1 MLSTC
6 REAPSPSPTV
16 PRARRL
22 TAAEGGATVILH
34 LGADQL
40 LSQPTCRGALG
51 ARACIA
57 DCGRVRELP
66 GCPCPPPPATVVP
79 RVTLP
84 HAGPEKSFPQES
96 VALCGPSGPRCV
108 TSLVF
113 PKTLPGTR
121 DARGHQL
128 HFRWRSKEL
137 RGPTSGPASAR
148 PRDPEALLPCR
159 PGGRSQTP
167 CHPLPTGVQASPH
180 RFSMQ
185 HGLSARGLL
194 TATKPARPHCCGWS
208 GARHSTGVHCT
219 DTVPLS
225 HTQSWQ
231 LLTHRSPGCNRP
243 GQGPPGLLGGALAS
257 GVASSSRSGP
267 GLPVPG
273 AALRLTWLTPG
284 CAIPTPAPP
293 PDPGQSR
300 GPGRGTP
307 ALLPLKRGVR
317 LLKVEHSRIWEA
329 HPVPHRLRGKNGE
342 KGVSGS
348 TGVGAQPA
356 WPPLPQWRPLL
367 PAWGR
372 SPWRA

>member
-1 MLSTC
+1 MLSAC

-34 LGADQL
+34 LGVDQL

-128 HFRWRSKEL
+128 HFRWRSEEL

-167 CHPLPTGVQASPH
+167 CHPPAHWGAGLTTQILHAAWVVRQRPAHGHKAGPATLLWLVWGQAL
-180 RFSMQ
+180 
-185 HGLSARGLL
+185 HGR
-194 TATKPARPHCCGWS
+194 
-208 GARHSTGVHCT
+208 
-219 DTVPLS
+219 
-225 HTQSWQ
+225 
-231 LLTHRSPGCNRP
+231 
-243 GQGPPGLLGGALAS
+243 AL
-257 GVASSSRSGP
+257 
-267 GLPVPG
+267 
-273 AALRLTWLTPG
+273 
-284 CAIPTPAPP
+284 
-293 PDPGQSR
+293 
-300 GPGRGTP
+300 
-307 ALLPLKRGVR
+307 
-317 LLKVEHSRIWEA
+317 H
-329 HPVPHRLRGKNGE
+329 
-342 KGVSGS
+342 
-348 TGVGAQPA
+348 
-356 WPPLPQWRPLL
+356 
-367 PAWGR
+367 
-372 SPWRA
+372 